1 MFRIGE
7 FSKIAQV
14 AGSQLR
20 YYDEIGLLNPARIDE
35 WTGYRYYSAQQLP
48 RLNRILALKGLG
60 LSLDQIRSM
69 LDDDIPVEEIRGMF
83 SLKKAQL
90 EQSVQ
95 EDVMRLHQ
103 IESRIQQIE
112 ETGAVDT
119 YEILLKSV
127 PALPY
132 LAIRDKL
139 PSFGAALSI
148 MMEMQHALPE
158 VVAKNAIG
166 NLTAILHSESF
177 GEDDIDL
184 EIGYIMLEYQD
195 TSLTLPSNRT
205 MTMRTLPAVEQ
216 MITTVFV
223 GLPQTSHT
231 CRAVAASWIE
241 SNGYELDGHGR
252 EIFIVPPLP
261 GKENETVIEIQY
273 PVTKLK
279 DLPMAA

>member
-1 MFRIGE
+1 
-7 FSKIAQV
+7 
-14 AGSQLR
+14 
-20 YYDEIGLLNPARIDE
+20 
-35 WTGYRYYSAQQLP
+35 
-48 RLNRILALKGLG
+48 
-60 LSLDQIRSM
+60 M

-112 ETGAVDT
+112 ETGSVDT

-139 PSFGAALSI
+139 PSFGTALSI

-158 VVAKNAIG
+158 VVAKKSVG

-177 GEDDIDL
+177 GEDENDL
-184 EIGYIMLEYQD
+184 ELGYIMLEDQD

-223 GLPQTSHT
+223 GLPQTSHI